1 MSARGSRALI
11 ALAILSLVVSL
22 AGRTFHHSCEQHTA
36 VRPASARATHQH
48 LDRDSVSWTAPV
60 AQFMPPLWR
69 AIAAHVPSPGEP
81 WVARDIGNSL
91 YNRPPPAC

>member
-1 MSARGSRALI
+1 MPRVLI

-22 AGRTFHHSCEQHTA
+22 AGRTFDHPCEQRTA
-36 VRPASARATHQH
+36 VRPGFAKATPQH

-60 AQFMPPLWR
+60 AQFVPPLWR
-69 AIAAHVPSPGEP
+69 VIAAHIPPPGEP
-81 WVARDIGNSL
+81 WVAMDIYNSL